1 MLTFTLDTNCLYDL
15 DERRPAAP
23 YLDHLLV
30 AHRDGRASVALV
42 AVSASERQRGDRYL
56 DTYTDF
62 LGRVAALVLDD
73 LPILKGMGYLDIS
86 YWDHALY
93 ADDAM
98 KAREREIHAAL
109 FPSFPFDWVDF
120 AASRGISTDDIRG
133 PSARPW
139 RNKFCDRQMFWA
151 HDHAGR
157 DVFVTSDTNFTRL
170 EALPAFTGR
179 RVMSPVVAAS
189 LL

>member
-15 DERRPAAP
+15 DERRSAAP
-23 YLDHLLV
+23 YLDQVLA

-42 AVSASERQRGDRYL
+42 AVSASERQRGDGYFE
-56 DTYTDF
+56 TYADF
-62 LGRVAALVLDD
+62 LARVATLGLSD
-73 LPILKGMGYLDIS
+73 LPILKGMAYLDIS

-109 FPSFPFDWVDF
+109 FPSFPFGWVDF
-120 AASRGISTDDIRG
+120 AVSRGISTDDIRG
-133 PSARPW
+133 ASARPW

-151 HDHAGR
+151 HDHADR
-157 DVFVTSDTNFTRL
+157 DVFVTSDANFSRL
-170 EALPAFTGR
+170 DALPAFAGR
-179 RVMSPVVAAS
+179 RVVSPVVAAS